1 MSKQA
6 LEDVLRR
13 ASTDA
18 AFRARLSTDFDVAV
32 KPYELTEAEKQHLRG
47 GATDWAI
54 RSQDVPARQAA
65 SAFAES
71 ATAESATA
79 ESATA
84 ESATAE
90 SATAESAMAESA
102 MAESAMAESLTAE
115 QLTASQQSLE

>member
-18 AFRARLSTDFDVAV
+18 AFRARLSTDFDVTV

-54 RSQDVPARQAA
+54 RSQEVPARQAA
-65 SAFAES
+65 SVAAES
-71 ATAESATA
+71 VAAESVAA
-79 ESATA
+79 ESVAA
-84 ESATAE
+84 ESVAAE
-90 SATAESAMAESA
+90 SVAAESVAAESVV
-102 MAESAMAESLTAE
+102 AE
-115 QLTASQQSLE
+115 QLTASQQTLD